1 MFLDSNWQKCPCGY
15 GPGWYCKEFP
25 GGRDSSH
32 EYNPDADPNTATG
45 KAYYTRRAP
54 GLVFGHINGT
64 HAEAHLCEY
73 GPAEMTRIR
82 FVKQKFAY
90 KKYGSRQAA
99 FDAAAKWIVKNVEQ
113 NIFRGRG
120 TWIG

>member
-1 MFLDSNWQKCPCGY
+1 MFLDSYWQKCPCGH
-15 GPGWYCKEFP
+15 GPGWYCKSFP

-32 EYNPDADPNTATG
+32 EYNPHADPGIATG

-54 GLVFGHINGT
+54 AVVFGHISGS

-73 GPAEMTRIR
+73 GPGELSRVR
-82 FVKQKFAY
+82 FVKQKFIY

-99 FDAAAKWIVKNVEQ
+99 FDAALRWVEQ
-113 NIFRGRG
+113 AVGQDLFLSRGPAS
-120 TWIG
+120 